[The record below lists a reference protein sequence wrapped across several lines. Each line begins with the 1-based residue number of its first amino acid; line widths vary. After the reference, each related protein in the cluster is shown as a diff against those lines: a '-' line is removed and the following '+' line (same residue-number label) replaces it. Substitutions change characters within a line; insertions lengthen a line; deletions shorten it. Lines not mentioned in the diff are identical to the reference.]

1 MLKLSDKNVSNKM
14 YENYL
19 KYLLEKY
26 FNINL
31 SNNIIDNNSFLN
43 FSCFYP
49 LPNSLEIRYYKEEDE
64 VIKENNIYKFTGK
77 SSDNR
82 ILFGNRLLPDPNT
95 DPIPFTFPIKTNIN
109 TIELINTNCFYY
121 EVTVCER
128 IREYWTDE
136 TISIGYGSITTP
148 LRCNPGWISDTFGY
162 HLDDGSIQCNQLII
176 KNSGPI
182 CNIGDT
188 IGAIIIY
195 ISPNNYQI
203 FFTFNGSIIVNNN
216 FNNNIFIK
224 SQIVPIIGYNHSCKI
239 KVNFGN
245 EVFKFNVK
253 NFCNTNFIIS
263 QNNKFINNH
272 SFINSIQTKKNVKNK
287 IINKNHT
294 KKPNLLTLNQ
304 NFVFSPVFSF
314 SDNDVENDTLENI
327 ILNIVQNNN
336 LV

>member
-1 MLKLSDKNVSNKM
+1 MLKLSDKNVSKKM
-14 YENYL
+14 YEDYL

-49 LPNSLEIRYYKEEDE
+49 LPNLLDINYYKDDDE
-64 VIKENNIYKFTGK
+64 VIEENNIYKFTGEF
-77 SSDNR
+77 SNIR
-82 ILFGNRLLPDPNT
+82 ILFGNRLLPNPNT

-121 EVTVCER
+121 EVTICER
-128 IREYWTDE
+128 IRDYYDNE

-148 LRCNPGWISDTFGY
+148 IRCNPGWVTDTVGY
-162 HLDDGSIQCNQLII
+162 HLNDGSIQCNQIII

-188 IGAIIIY
+188 VGAIIVYVSI
-195 ISPNNYQI
+195 NNYQI
-203 FFTFNGSIIVNNN
+203 FFTFNGSIIINKN

-245 EVFKFNVK
+245 EVFKFNIK
-253 NFCNTNFIIS
+253 NFYNTNFIIS
-263 QNNKFINNH
+263 QNNKFINDHN
-272 SFINSIQTKKNVKNK
+272 FINNIKTETIVKNK
-287 IINKNHT
+287 ITNKNNT
-294 KKPNLLTLNQ
+294 KKKHFFTLDQ
-304 NFVFSPVFSF
+304 NAIFTPVFSF
-314 SDNDVENDTLENI
+314 SNSNI
-327 ILNIVQNNN
+327 ETNALQNILLNIVQNNN
-336 LV
+336 LD